1 MGESSMGRL
10 IKASV
15 INDIGKIRKSNQ
27 DNFIFNG
34 MITGVE
40 HNHCQLN
47 HSVML
52 DSTNKFLVGVF
63 DGMGGESNGD
73 LAALISAKMF
83 LELENENIVELC
95 HEKISEYY
103 SKANDAVCDECK
115 KLKSRMGTT
124 AATILF
130 TEHLAHISNIGDSR
144 IYLVRDSK
152 ILQLSRDHTENQRL
166 IENVSNNSVKKSRL
180 TQYLG
185 IFSHEYIIEP
195 FMTFLETRLND
206 VYLICSDG
214 ITDMLSDSEIELILL
229 ENDDVHQI
237 SKLLLDKAISNGGV
251 DNTTAIVCKVIE

>member
-1 MGESSMGRL
+1 MGRL

-52 DSTNKFLVGVF
+52 DSSNKFLVGVF
-63 DGMGGESNGD
+63 DGMGGESHGD

-95 HEKISEYY
+95 HEKISEKISAYY
-103 SKANDAVCDECK
+103 LNANDAVCDECK
-115 KLKSRMGTT
+115 RLKSRMGTT

-130 TEHLAHISNIGDSR
+130 TEYLAHISNIGDSR
-144 IYLVRDSK
+144 IYLLRDSMMH
-152 ILQLSRDHTENQRL
+152 QLSKDHNENQRVL
-166 IENVSNNSVKKSRL
+166 LNQENKKSRL

-185 IFSHEYIIEP
+185 IFKHEYIIEP
-195 FMTFLETRLND
+195 HMTIIDIKLND

-214 ITDMLSDSEIELILL
+214 ITDMLSDSEIESILKD
-229 ENDDVHQI
+229 NDDVHQI
-237 SKLLLDKAISNGGV
+237 VKLLLENAMFKGGI
-251 DNTTAIVCKVIE
+251 DNTTAIVCKILE